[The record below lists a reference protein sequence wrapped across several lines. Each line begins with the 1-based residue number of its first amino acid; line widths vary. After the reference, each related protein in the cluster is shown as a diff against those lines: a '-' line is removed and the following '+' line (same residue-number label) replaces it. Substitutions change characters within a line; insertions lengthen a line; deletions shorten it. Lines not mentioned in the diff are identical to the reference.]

1 MALAAPI
8 SNQLASNP
16 QALDG
21 LRKLANSADSTEGIK
36 AAAKQF
42 ESYFLQMMLRSMR
55 ETVSQD
61 GLFDSQETRS
71 FTEMLDQQVSQNI
84 SQSRGFGLADMLV
97 TQIERQLPQAN
108 GKTAIVKPVSYD
120 LAPVGTEARLP
131 QAKEAPAATP
141 SAGGFVDKLWPHAA
155 EAAQS
160 LGVAPHLLLGQAA
173 LESGWG
179 KHELKGADGSNSHN
193 LFNIKAGS
201 NWKGATVEKQVT
213 EYVNGKPVQTAE
225 KFRAY
230 GSYAEGFADY
240 ARLLTSNPRYSGV
253 LNRDAEGFAQGL
265 VQGGFATDPG
275 YADRLLRV
283 INSQAMRS
291 QLAAAETA

>member
-1 MALAAPI
+1 MALAAPL

-21 LRKLANSADSTEGIK
+21 LRKLANSADSTEGVK

-61 GLFDSQETRS
+61 GMFDSQETRT
-71 FTEMLDQQVSQNI
+71 FTEMFDQQVSQSI
-84 SQSRGFGLADMLV
+84 SQGRGFGLADMLI

-108 GKTAIVKPVSYD
+108 GKAAVQPVPYD
-120 LAPVGTEARLP
+120 LAPVATQAQLP
-131 QAKEAPAATP
+131 QAQQAPAAAP
-141 SAGGFVDKLWPHAA
+141 SAGSFVDKLWPHAA

-160 LGVAPHLLLGQAA
+160 LGLAPHLLVGQAA

-193 LFNIKAGS
+193 LFNIKAGA
-201 NWKGATVEKQVT
+201 NWKGATVEKPVT
-213 EYVNGKPVQTAE
+213 EYVNGKPVQSTE

-230 GSYAEGFADY
+230 PSYAEGFADY
-240 ARLLTSNPRYSGV
+240 AKLLSSNPRYAGV
-253 LNRDAEGFAQGL
+253 LNQDAEGFARGL
-265 VQGGFATDPG
+265 QKAGFATDPA
-275 YADRLLRV
+275 YADKLQRV
-283 INSQAMRS
+283 IGSSALRSAMVG
-291 QLAAAETA
+291 

>member
-61 GLFDSQETRS
+61 GLFDSQETRT
-71 FTEMLDQQVSQNI
+71 FTEMLDQQVSQSV

-108 GKTAIVKPVSYD
+108 GKAAIVKPVSYD
-120 LAPVGTEARLP
+120 LAPVGTQAQLP
-131 QAKEAPAATP
+131 QGQEIPAATP
-141 SAGGFVDKLWPHAA
+141 SAGSFVDKLWSHAA

-179 KHELKGADGSNSHN
+179 RHELKAADGSNSHN

-201 NWKGATVEKQVT
+201 GWKGATVEKQVT
-213 EYVNGKPVQTAE
+213 EYVNGKPVQATE

-230 GSYAEGFADY
+230 SSYAEGFADY
-240 ARLLTSNPRYSGV
+240 AKLLASNPRYSGV

-265 VQGGFATDPG
+265 AQGGFATDPG
-275 YADRLLRV
+275 YADKLLRV